1 MTEIDSAVASF
12 IANLNSKKEPDISED
27 KGYLP
32 LSASYQETMHSPME
46 EVEKN
51 PERFIMTECIPAC
64 QACWANNVYTFM
76 VSDHLNEGT
85 CWIEVALEN
94 LSDENKEILESFSGD
109 DVTKFSYHKGTMAF
123 GVKKV
128 GLEGERRLLE
138 LAEQFKMQDVPHKEA
153 WLTKEEFLIQSGC
166 YKDVDNPEYVEMKP
180 FWQVNNVPHEEMMD
194 YLKRYTAW
202 QNSPR
207 SIKTFKEFDES
218 KMTRP
223 LQEYCAEAGAILDG
237 EGIYLSEYH
246 YEKHQRYLASKML
259 DDISKIT
266 QAPSLEN
273 TSVK

>member
-1 MTEIDSAVASF
+1 MTEIDSEVASF
-12 IANLNSKKEPDISED
+12 IANFNQKKELDISED
-27 KGYLP
+27 YLP

-109 DVTKFSYHKGTMAF
+109 DVTKFTYHNGTMAF

-138 LAEQFKMQDVPHKEA
+138 LAEQFKIQDVPHNEA
-153 WLTKEEFLIQSGC
+153 WLTREEFLIQNGC
-166 YKDVDNPEYVEMKP
+166 YKDVDNPEYEEMKP

-194 YLKRYTAW
+194 YLKEYTAW

-207 SIKTFKEFDES
+207 SIKTFKEFDET

-223 LQEYCAEAGAILDG
+223 LQEYCDEAGAILDG
-237 EGIYLSEYH
+237 ERVYLSEYH

-259 DDISKIT
+259 DDISKTT

-273 TSVK
+273 TSIK

>member
-1 MTEIDSAVASF
+1 MTEIDSEVASF
-12 IANLNSKKEPDISED
+12 IANFNQKKELDISED
-27 KGYLP
+27 YLP
-32 LSASYQETMHSPME
+32 PSDSYQETMHSPME

-76 VSDHLNEGT
+76 VSDYLNEGT
-85 CWIEVALEN
+85 CWIEVALDN

-109 DVTKFSYHKGTMAF
+109 DVIKFSYHKGTMAF
-123 GVKKV
+123 GVEKV

-138 LAEQFKMQDVPHKEA
+138 LAEQFKMQDVPHNEA
-153 WLTKEEFLIQSGC
+153 WLTREEFLIQSGC
-166 YKDVDNPEYVEMKP
+166 YKDVDNPEYEEMKP
-180 FWQVNNVPHEEMMD
+180 FWQVNDVPHSEMMD

-223 LQEYCAEAGAILDG
+223 LQEYCDEAGAILDG
-237 EGIYLSEYH
+237 ERIYLSEYH

-259 DDISKIT
+259 DDSKTT

-273 TSVK
+273 TSIK

>member
-1 MTEIDSAVASF
+1 MTEIDSEVASF
-12 IANLNSKKEPDISED
+12 IANLNSKKELEDISED
-27 KGYLP
+27 KDYLP

-76 VSDHLNEGT
+76 VSDHLNEG

-128 GLEGERRLLE
+128 GLEGQRRLLE
-138 LAEQFKMQDVPHKEA
+138 LAEQFKMQDVPHNEA
-153 WLTKEEFLIQSGC
+153 WLTREEFLIQNGC
-166 YKDVDNPEYVEMKP
+166 YKVVDNPEYEEMKP
-180 FWQVNNVPHEEMMD
+180 FWQVNDVPYSEMMD

-218 KMTRP
+218 KMTRQ

-237 EGIYLSEYH
+237 ERVYLSEYH
-246 YEKHQRYLASKML
+246 YEKHQNYLASKML
-259 DDISKIT
+259 DDSKT
-266 QAPSLEN
+266 NQEPSLEN
-273 TSVK
+273 TSEK